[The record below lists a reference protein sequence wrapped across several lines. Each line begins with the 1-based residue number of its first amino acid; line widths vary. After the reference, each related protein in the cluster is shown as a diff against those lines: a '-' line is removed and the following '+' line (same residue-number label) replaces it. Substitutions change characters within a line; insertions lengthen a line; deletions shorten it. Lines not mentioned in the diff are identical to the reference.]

1 MHESHYDSLPW
12 QELEVKV
19 RREARAAAA
28 KQPGKARQLGA
39 SLSAALTR
47 RLKTHLTA
55 GVLALSR
62 TAIHKA
68 VYRARGGHTRNV
80 FATSGSAAGGSGGG
94 SADSEHYVLVWR
106 LWLSW

>member
-1 MHESHYDSLPW
+1 MHKSDYGSLPW

-55 GVLALSR
+55 GVLARSR

-68 VYRARGGHTRNV
+68 VYRARGGHARNV
-80 FATSGSAAGGSGGG
+80 FATSGNAAGGSAGG
-94 SADSEHYVLVWR
+94 SADSEHHVLVWR
-106 LWLSW
+106 LWLS